1 MSWLKIVRRGVVG
14 ALIVLVCV
22 VSLGCE
28 SKLNQQNFDKIK
40 PGMSE
45 ADIINVIG
53 KPVEVDPIKMPGG
66 IVAAKEVWK
75 DNEKSITI
83 NFLGG
88 KAMEIKKDG
97 F

>member
-1 MSWLKIVRRGVVG
+1 MSWLKIVRRGVVA
-14 ALIVLVCV
+14 ALMVMVCV

-28 SKLNQQNFDKIK
+28 SKLNQQNFDKLK
-40 PGMSE
+40 VGMSE
-45 ADIINVIG
+45 ADATAILG
-53 KPVEVDPIKMPGG
+53 KATEVDPIKMPGG
-66 IVAAKEVWK
+66 IVAAKEIWK

-83 NFLGG
+83 NFLAG